1 MAKRIKKKKPVDKV
15 RKFIPI
21 HQLKDTYPII
31 WSGEFEDLISN
42 KRMLDDFLA
51 ACSIPFY
58 SDDREWG
65 NHDEVFERFHLEKSK
80 YYQP

>member
-1 MAKRIKKKKPVDKV
+1 MANRIKKKKPADKV

-21 HQLKDTYPII
+21 HQLKDTYPTI

-51 ACSIPFY
+51 ACSIPFTPMTM
-58 SDDREWG
+58 SGETMM
-65 NHDEVFERFHLEKSK
+65 K
-80 YYQP
+80 YLNAFI